1 MKKNSIK
8 NLREKCKLNITKQ
21 ENYRNREML
30 KNNKRIEEII
40 SKNNNEDKLIEE
52 NISKNDNETN
62 DYEENCNPLYSSRNF
77 RL

>member
-1 MKKNSIK
+1 
-8 NLREKCKLNITKQ
+8 
-21 ENYRNREML
+21 ML

-62 DYEENCNPLYSSRNF
+62 DYEENELFTKILLKNNIETNDNYILNF
-77 RL
+77 